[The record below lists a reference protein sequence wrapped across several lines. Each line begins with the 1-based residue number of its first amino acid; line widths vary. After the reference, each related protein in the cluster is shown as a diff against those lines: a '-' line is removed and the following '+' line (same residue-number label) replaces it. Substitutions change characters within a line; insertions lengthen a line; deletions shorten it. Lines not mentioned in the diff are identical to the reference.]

1 MIRFSSTVA
10 PLTPAAVERGASGV
24 VMVGMGVLKGA
35 GCNGNA
41 GKVRRARWRV
51 SWSAPD
57 RLDQGTDVRG
67 LSSTGYLH
75 KIPITFCCSSD
86 GFRSFLC
93 KRKRTKPKHPSL
105 PLVSPRV
112 AGCAR
117 MDTSAED
124 RPEHLGVETHTTF
137 TIFGR
142 KAHTSTIVTNERS
155 NPRTFLSAFCAVQA

>member
-1 MIRFSSTVA
+1 MAILERCGEHAGGSVGAHPIGST
-10 PLTPAAVERGASGV
+10 R
-24 VMVGMGVLKGA
+24 
-35 GCNGNA
+35 
-41 GKVRRARWRV
+41 
-51 SWSAPD
+51 
-57 RLDQGTDVRG
+57 QGTDVRG

-75 KIPITFCCSSD
+75 KIPVMFCYSSD

-93 KRKRTKPKHPSL
+93 KQKRTKPKHPSL

-155 NPRTFLSAFCAVQA
+155 NPRAFLSAYSVRFALCKHSEAKHR